1 MGVPKPGGNYTH
13 FKYLAEELRDF
24 EWTLL
29 QIGNSNLE
37 GFQDE
42 RFVNIGK
49 DLDRKKDARK
59 LAEMLI
65 KYLVQNEFD
74 ILIPM
79 NSPIA
84 VSIIP
89 FLPQDIKVVNIVNS
103 NTPRV
108 YKYVTEHIDF
118 ISSIIA
124 ISPQQKKELERRS
137 VKKEVHLIPHGQTI
151 PSKKS
156 KKEDVFSIG
165 YIGRIHDAHK
175 GVLRIPEILKEL
187 SFKFKFDIVGDG
199 VDSELLLSK
208 LDEAEIPYN
217 FHGFKDG
224 EEKEEIISQWDIF
237 LFPSIVEGFGLTL
250 IECMKYGVIPLA
262 NKIEDITDYIID
274 EEVNGYIITNN
285 HVETYRERLQY
296 LFDNKEEREQMSRN
310 AIKKVSEKFNLM
322 YTIPLY
328 KNVFLEAMEYSKP
341 TRFEMKKWKPYQEY
355 RPSIMN
361 KILRRLYGLKSS
373 NN

>member
-124 ISPQQKKELERRS
+124 ISPQQKNELERSS
-137 VKKEVHLIPHGQTI
+137 VKKEVHLIPHGQTL
-151 PSKKS
+151 PSKKP
-156 KKEDVFSIG
+156 KKENVFSIG

-187 SFKFKFDIVGDG
+187 SFEFKFDIVGDG
-199 VDSELLLSK
+199 ADKGLLLSK
-208 LDEAEIPYN
+208 LDEAKIPYN

-224 EEKEEIISQWDIF
+224 AEKEEIISHWDIV

-274 EEVNGYIITNN
+274 EEVDGYIITNN

-310 AIKKVSEKFNLM
+310 AIKKVSESFNLEL
-322 YTIPLY
+322 TIPLY
-328 KNVFLEAMEYSKP
+328 KNVFLEAMN
-341 TRFEMKKWKPYQEY
+341 FKKEPVKDIKYWKPYQEY
-355 RPSIMN
+355 KPSKLKVIFS
-361 KILRRLYGLKSS
+361 KIL
-373 NN
+373 NIWE